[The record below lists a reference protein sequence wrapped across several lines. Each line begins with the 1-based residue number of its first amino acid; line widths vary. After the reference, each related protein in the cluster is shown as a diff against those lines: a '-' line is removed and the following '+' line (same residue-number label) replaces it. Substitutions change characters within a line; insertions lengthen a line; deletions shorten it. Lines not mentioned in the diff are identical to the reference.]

1 MGSKQKQTQA
11 RQKENFEKRLEE
23 RLSFLAEKGIE
34 SSGIAKDALV
44 KKLKANI
51 SARNGRLAAIAANEK
66 RTEELAK
73 IKAEKAAAPPKVE
86 ETAKGK
92 KAEEAPEGEKE
103 KKKKK
108 VKPESEKQ
116 EGQTKAKK

>member
-1 MGSKQKQTQA
+1 MGSNQKETQA
-11 RQKENFEKRLEE
+11 RQKANFEKRLEE
-23 RLSFLAEKGIE
+23 RLSFLAGKGIE
-34 SSGIAKDALV
+34 SSSIAKDALV

-51 SARNGRLAAIAANEK
+51 RAINGRLAAIAANVK

-92 KAEEAPEGEKE
+92 KAKEAPEGDKE

-108 VKPESEKQ
+108 VKAETEKQ
-116 EGQTKAKK
+116 EGQDKAKK